1 MKTIRKMSVLSIA
14 ALIASSFVATSS
26 FADHGYHG
34 GYHNGYHNG
43 YHGGYHDGVG
53 DGFSAALA
61 SVFLSLAT
69 SDNNPYDADT
79 LIQAA
84 AIYETDGITT
94 PVFESFVG
102 TMSEQMTAQIGA
114 EQMSKVDSDTLYH
127 MVAEQILKTAK

>member
-1 MKTIRKMSVLSIA
+1 MKAIRKITVLSTA
-14 ALIASSFVATSS
+14 ALIVSS
-26 FADHGYHG
+26 FAATGSFADRGYHG
-34 GYHNGYHNG
+34 GYHNG

-84 AIYETDGITT
+84 AIYETDGINT
-94 PVFESFVG
+94 PVFESFV
-102 TMSEQMTAQIGA
+102 
-114 EQMSKVDSDTLYH
+114 
-127 MVAEQILKTAK
+127 